1 MSNIT
6 VSSGQISSGTVFAEQ
21 SLTVLSGGL
30 AVDVIISSGGLAEIS
45 SGGSAISTTLT
56 QDSFQYVSSG
66 GSAIDTVAL
75 SGGTEIVLAGGS
87 AFETLVSV
95 GGNQTISSGGIAS
108 SAILTMSGAQA
119 VYAGGSAIST
129 NIQSGG
135 AQTVFAGGSASGTL
149 VSAGGDEYVSSGGF
163 ASDTMLT
170 LSGTEYVYAG
180 GSALGDFVL
189 NGGAEIIMSGGYAS
203 DTVVSVGGEEAVSS
217 GGLVSSAV
225 ITLSGVQDVYA
236 SGRAISTNIQS
247 GAEIVH
253 SGGLTSLTLVSAG
266 GVEVASSGGVV
277 SSSIL
282 TLSGDLNVL
291 SGGSAVSAV
300 VLSGGYENVSSGGT
314 ATGTLVSVGGF
325 ENISSGGVTSND
337 LITLSGAQD
346 ILAGGSA
353 TSTYILTGG
362 LEIVSSGGTADA
374 TTVGSGGE
382 MILSSG
388 GLAID
393 PLVIASGS
401 LVFTLGGIVDVT
413 SLTYVSGGEANL
425 NSGTDLLTVTE
436 GAQTY
441 SLQLASGEASGEYF
455 HLGADKNGGTDITLT
470 VTPCYCPGT
479 LILTPE
485 GEVPVEDLKI
495 GDRVTTLSGADRP
508 IKWIGRRAYGGRF
521 ALGRADILPIRIAAG
536 ALDAGVPRRDLL
548 VSPHHALYLDG
559 VLIEACDLVNGASI
573 TQAERVESVTYIHIE
588 LDTHD
593 VILAEGAPAE
603 SFIDDDTRMMFH
615 NAHEYRALHPDEPV
629 QPARYCAPRLNDGY
643 AVEAARRR
651 IERRAGIKPGSVTKL
666 AFRGYIDVIDAER
679 IVGWAQNP
687 DHPEAPVCLDIYVEG
702 VLVGQ
707 TLANRRRADLAWAG
721 VGNGGYGFVFAF
733 PEGVYASPGNT
744 QVRRSLDGAMLPFS
758 VDCQER
764 ARVRG

>member
-6 VSSGQISSGTVFAEQ
+6 VSSGHSSSGTVFAGQ
-21 SLTVLSGGL
+21 SLTVLYSGS

-45 SGGSAISTTLT
+45 SGGSATSTTLT
-56 QDSFQYVSSG
+56 KDSFQYVSSG

-75 SGGTEIVLAGGS
+75 SGGTEIVLAGGF
-87 AFETLVSV
+87 AFATLVSV
-95 GGNQTISSGGIAS
+95 GGDQTISSGGIAS
-108 SAILTMSGAQA
+108 SAILTLSGTQS
-119 VYAGGSAIST
+119 VHAGGSAIST

-135 AQTVFAGGSASGTL
+135 AQTVLSGGSASGTL
-149 VSAGGDEYVSSGGF
+149 VSAGGDEYVSSGGVVR
-163 ASDTMLT
+163 DTILT

-180 GSALGDFVL
+180 GSALGDFVM

-217 GGLVSSAV
+217 GGLLSSAV
-225 ITLSGVQDVYA
+225 ITLSGVQNVYA
-236 SGRAISTNIQS
+236 GGSAISTNIQS
-247 GAEIVH
+247 GKEIVY

-282 TLSGDLNVL
+282 TLSGDLDVL
-291 SGGSAVSAV
+291 AGGSAISAV
-300 VLSGGYENVSSGGT
+300 ILRGGTENIASGGT

-325 ENISSGGVTSND
+325 ENISSGGAASND
-337 LITLSGAQD
+337 LITLSGAQN

-353 TSTYILTGG
+353 TSTYIFTGG
-362 LEIVSSGGTADA
+362 VETVSSGGTVAA

-382 MILSSG
+382 MVLSSG

-401 LVFTLGGIVDVT
+401 LVFSLGGVVDVT

-436 GAQTY
+436 GVETY
-441 SLQLASGEASGEYF
+441 TLQLAGDYPAGDYF
-455 HLGADKNGGTDITLT
+455 HLAADNDGGTDITLT
-470 VTPCYCPGT
+470 PTPCYCPGT

-485 GEVPVEDLKI
+485 GEIPVEDLAI
-495 GDRVTTLSGADRP
+495 GDLVMTLSGAARP
-508 IKWIGRRAYGGRF
+508 IKWIGRRAYAGRF

-536 ALDAGVPRRDLL
+536 ALEDGVPRRDLV
-548 VSPHHALYLDG
+548 VSPRHALYLDG

-588 LDTHD
+588 LATHD

-603 SFIDDDTRMMFH
+603 SFIDDDSRMMFH
-615 NAHEYRALHPDEPV
+615 NAHEYRALYPDAPV
-629 QPARYCAPRLNDGY
+629 GPARYCAPRLKDGHV
-643 AVEAARRR
+643 VEAARRR
-651 IERRAGIKPGSVTKL
+651 IEGRAGIGPGSGRKL
-666 AFRGYIDVIDAER
+666 ALRGYIDVVDAGR
-679 IVGWAQNP
+679 IVGWAQT
-687 DHPEAPVCLDIYVEG
+687 PEYPETPVCLDIYVDG
-702 VLVGQ
+702 DLVGQ

-721 VGNGGYGFVFAF
+721 IGNGRYGFMFAF
-733 PEGVYASPGNT
+733 PEGVSASPGNT
-744 QVRRSLDGAMLPFS
+744 QVRRSLDGRSLPFS
-758 VDCQER
+758 QECVGSRR
-764 ARVRG
+764 A